1 MSKILELT
9 PFHGE
14 MLKPKEL
21 IDNKG
26 TGPLTLAD
34 RRVYNTLIE
43 NAWGKNLSTV
53 GHRFEISTGDLRDA
67 TDDNS
72 RLQESL
78 KRLMQTICVV
88 TDESGGTL
96 QVALLS
102 TNYIETN
109 KVNRGKV
116 SYSFPPELA
125 TLLKDSTI
133 FAKLDLEV
141 MKSFKSKYA
150 FSLYEHTA
158 RRARQRFKF
167 TEELTLEELREIL
180 GVEDGK
186 LDAYKNLNKYAIQP
200 ALIEVN
206 GITPYDVS
214 IAPKKTGRKVT
225 SFVMGWSNKDE
236 ENLKRAYAE
245 LGRHS
250 TGRKA
255 RLLGEADIVDEN

>member
-1 MSKILELT
+1 MLELT

-21 IDNKG
+21 IDIKG
-26 TGPLTLAD
+26 AGRLTLAD
-34 RRVYNTLIE
+34 RRVYNLLIE
-43 NAWGKNLSTV
+43 AAWGKNLGIA
-53 GHRFEISTGDLRDA
+53 GHRFEINTGDLRDA

-72 RLQESL
+72 RLKESL
-78 KRLMQTICVV
+78 DRLMNTRCLVV
-88 TDESGGTL
+88 DEDGGEL
-96 QVALLS
+96 RVPLLS
-102 TNYIETN
+102 TNYLKTN
-109 KVNRGKV
+109 SVNKGTLT
-116 SYSFPPELA
+116 YTFPADLA
-125 TLLKDSTI
+125 ILLKDSSI

-158 RRARQRFKF
+158 RRARHKYKF
-167 TEELTLEELREIL
+167 TEELSLEELREIL
-180 GVEDGK
+180 GVEEGK

-206 GITPYDVS
+206 GITPYDVG
-214 IAPKKTGRKVT
+214 IVPKKTGRKVT
-225 SFVMGWSNKDE
+225 GFVMGWSNKDE
-236 ENLKRAYAE
+236 DNLKRAYAE

-255 RLLGEADIVDEN
+255 RLLGNTDIVEEN